1 MKKFLAIALAATMF
15 TCVLT
20 GCQGKPAT
28 TTSDSSSNSGTSAS
42 TTSESRLDKIKASGK
57 LIMGTS
63 PDFAPSEFIDNSSG
77 TAVYVGSDIELGK
90 YIAKSL
96 GVELEVKAMEF
107 SAIQQAIQSGT
118 IDIGI
123 AGFAYTEKRAEAMEL
138 TEKFN
143 INGEDSYQG
152 LLVPK
157 GQAANYNTA
166 DSFAGKKIVAQN
178 ASIQQTLVNEQLPS
192 DVKFQPVSAISDGVM
207 MVITGKADAIAVD
220 SDNAKSML
228 KNYPDVE
235 MAEFQFEY
243 GSEGNVAGIKKGETE
258 LLEAVNAAITE
269 VNEQGLYNQWTEEAT
284 ALADSL
290 GIQIE
295 E

>member
-1 MKKFLAIALAATMF
+1 MKKFLSMVLAATMF

-20 GCQGKPAT
+20 GCQGNP
-28 TTSDSSSNSGTSAS
+28 TTSDSSNSSGASAS

-57 LIMGTS
+57 LVMGTS

-77 TAVYVGSDIELGK
+77 EAVYVGSDIELGK
-90 YIAKSL
+90 YIAESL

-123 AGFAYTEKRAEAMEL
+123 AGFTYTEKRAEAMDL
-138 TEKFN
+138 SDKFN
-143 INGEDSYQG
+143 TTTEDGYQG
-152 LLVPK
+152 LLVLK
-157 GQAANYNTA
+157 GQGANYNTA
-166 DSFAGKKIVAQN
+166 ESFAGKKIVAQN

-207 MVITGKADAIAVD
+207 MVLTGKADALAVD

-228 KNYPDVE
+228 KNYPDAE

-258 LLEAVNAAITE
+258 LLEAVNAAIAE
-269 VNEQGLYNQWTEEAT
+269 VNEQGLYDQWTKEAT
-284 ALADSL
+284 ELADSL
-290 GIQIE
+290 GIQMGE
-295 E
+295 

>member
-1 MKKFLAIALAATMF
+1 MKKFFAMALAAMMF

-20 GCQGKPAT
+20 GCQSKPAT
-28 TTSDSSSNSGTSAS
+28 ANSDSSNHSGASAS

-57 LIMGTS
+57 LVMGTS

-77 TAVYVGSDIELGK
+77 KTVYVGSDIELGK
-90 YIAKSL
+90 YIAQSL

-123 AGFAYTEKRAEAMEL
+123 AGFAYTEKRAEAMDL
-138 TEKFN
+138 SDKFN
-143 INGEDSYQG
+143 TTTEDGYQG

-157 GQAANYNTA
+157 GQGANYNTA
-166 DSFAGKKIVAQN
+166 ESFAGKKIVAQN
-178 ASIQQTLVNEQLPS
+178 ASIQQTLVGEQLPS

-207 MVITGKADAIAVD
+207 MVLTGKADALAVD

-228 KNYPDVE
+228 KNYPDAE
-235 MAEFQFEY
+235 MAEFQFAY

-258 LLEAVNAAITE
+258 LLEAVNAAIAE
-269 VNEQGLYNQWTEEAT
+269 VNEQGLYDQWTKEAT
-284 ALADSL
+284 ELADSL
-290 GIQIE
+290 GIQMGE
-295 E
+295 